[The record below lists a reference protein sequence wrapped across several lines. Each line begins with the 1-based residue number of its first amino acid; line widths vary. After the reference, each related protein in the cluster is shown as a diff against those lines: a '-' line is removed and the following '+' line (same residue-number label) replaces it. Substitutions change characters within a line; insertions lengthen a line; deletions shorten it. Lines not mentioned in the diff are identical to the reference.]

1 MIKIYFFGGVGW
13 LDKLE
18 IKPTQPQLQ
27 LGLKLGLS
35 LANIILIMIIIMTF
49 CFFLVFTGLSRLS
62 FYQEAYI
69 KQVNPPLIQ
78 NEVILPSLI

>member
-1 MIKIYFFGGVGW
+1 MEW

-35 LANIILIMIIIMTF
+35 LAIKLLTKLSYYF
-49 CFFLVFTGLSRLS
+49 GVTQKSSSRLNDMNLL
-62 FYQEAYI
+62 FYINEIAYL
-69 KQVNPPLIQ
+69 LI
-78 NEVILPSLI
+78 PSIHFHYIGAYCSIPYDVF